1 MVDVLDWNT
10 FEHKT
15 LPRGPSSY
23 IGIFEWGFLY
33 KEMFITPELLKD
45 IKRDTEPYPSVFFLL
60 IIQLLNFNCVFL

>member
-1 MVDVLDWNT
+1 MVDILDWNT

-15 LPRGPSSY
+15 LPRGPSPY

-45 IKRDTEPYPSVFFLL
+45 IKRDTEPYPSVFYFFFLIFSCITL
-60 IIQLLNFNCVFL
+60 IFL